1 MSRRTALIALAFVLV
16 ACTSELRSPPELAPA
31 SAVIETDGGPVRIAV
46 RVADEIPEQRRGLMD
61 QETLAPDP
69 GMAFTYTSP
78 TVTPFWMKNTTI
90 PLSIAFWNE
99 RGEIVDILDMEP
111 CTSEPCPLY
120 SANTSFVGALE
131 VNQGF
136 FDRHEVAVG
145 DTIELIRR
153 P

>member
-1 MSRRTALIALAFVLV
+1 MSRRTALISIALVLLS
-16 ACTSELRSPPELAPA
+16 CTSERPSPSEPAPA
-31 SAVIETDGGPVRIAV
+31 SVVIETRRGRVQVSV
-46 RVADEIPEQRRGLMD
+46 RVADTGPEQFRGLMG
-61 QETLAPDP
+61 QRSLAPDA
-69 GMAFTYTSP
+69 GMVFTYTNP
-78 TVTPFWMKNTTI
+78 TVTPFWMKDTTI

-99 RGEIVDILDMEP
+99 RGEIVDMLDMEP

-145 DTIELIRR
+145 DTVELKPR

>member
-1 MSRRTALIALAFVLV
+1 VSRRTALISIALVLLS
-16 ACTSELRSPPELAPA
+16 CTSERPSPSEPAPA
-31 SAVIETDGGPVRIAV
+31 SVVIETRRGRVQVSV
-46 RVADEIPEQRRGLMD
+46 RVADTGPEQFRGLMG
-61 QETLAPDP
+61 QRSLAPDA
-69 GMAFTYTSP
+69 GMVFTYTNP
-78 TVTPFWMKNTTI
+78 TVTPFWMKDTTI

-99 RGEIVDILDMEP
+99 RGEIVDMLDMEP

-145 DTIELIRR
+145 DTVELKPR